1 MGKIISGLIS
11 GIIFG
16 VGLTLSGMTLP
27 SKVIGFL
34 DVAGDW
40 DPSLAMVMMGAIGV
54 YAPAYR
60 WLIGNTTPLFARAF
74 MAQAAK
80 RIDAPLLTGAAIFG
94 FGWGMAGYC
103 PGPALTAAGTGASQA
118 LLFTLAMLAAMLAHS
133 LWERMRMARSVPETN
148 ATPSAS

>member
-1 MGKIISGLIS
+1 MGKVISGLVS

-40 DPSLAMVMMGAIGV
+40 DPSLAMVMMGAIGI

-60 WLIGNTTPLFARAF
+60 WLIGNTTPLFARTF
-74 MAQAAK
+74 MAQVAK
-80 RIDAPLLTGAAIFG
+80 RIDAPLLSGAAIFG
-94 FGWGMAGYC
+94 VGWGIAGYC
-103 PGPALTAAGTGASQA
+103 PGPALTATGTGASQA
-118 LLFTLAMLAAMLAHS
+118 LLFTVAMLAAMLAHS
-133 LWERMRMARSVPETN
+133 LWERIRVARMAR
-148 ATPSAS
+148 ATSAAASPS